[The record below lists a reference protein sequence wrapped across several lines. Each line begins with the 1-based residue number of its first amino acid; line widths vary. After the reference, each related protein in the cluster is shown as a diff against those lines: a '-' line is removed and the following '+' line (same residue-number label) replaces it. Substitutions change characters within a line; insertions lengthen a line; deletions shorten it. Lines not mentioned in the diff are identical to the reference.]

1 VIVLDTHALVWWS
14 SDPARLSARA
24 RRAIEAEDALGVP
37 AIVFWETSLLVR
49 KRKLD
54 LGMPT
59 GEWADRILA
68 IPRVAPLDLTPEI
81 ALEADDLTM
90 HADPADRFI
99 VATALRAGAPVA
111 TKDRLLRGL
120 RFLKTVW

>member
-1 VIVLDTHALVWWS
+1 MIVLDTHALIWWS

-24 RRAIEAEDALGVP
+24 RRAIAAEERLGVP

-59 GEWADRILA
+59 GDWADRVLA
-68 IPRVAPLDLTPEI
+68 IPRVEPLDMTPEI
-81 ALEADDLTM
+81 ALEADGLAM

-99 VATALRAGAPVA
+99 VATALRSGASVV
-111 TKDRLLRGL
+111 TKDRLLRAL
-120 RFLKTVW
+120 RFVRTVW